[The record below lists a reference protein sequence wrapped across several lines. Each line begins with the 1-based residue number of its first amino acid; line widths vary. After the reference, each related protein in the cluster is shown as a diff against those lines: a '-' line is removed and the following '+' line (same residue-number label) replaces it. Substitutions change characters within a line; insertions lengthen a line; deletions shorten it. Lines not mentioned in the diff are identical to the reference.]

1 MTIQQKTALI
11 FTTLT
16 GTILVL
22 ISAVAYFYMNSF
34 AFMDYYKRLE
44 IRGIVTAKARLEQ
57 GHPHG
62 NIYTDL
68 REQHLEALP
77 GEVEYYFAVDSLAGF
92 VKSQAIPRLG
102 GDFYQQVVSN
112 MSANRK
118 VGDMF
123 YTGIIYNYKGVPYV
137 VVVGAQNPD
146 SIAYASK
153 LKLILVLCSLAGIA
167 MAYTLG
173 LFFSRHT
180 FKPVR
185 DIIARVGM
193 VGADNLHLRL
203 EDRKE
208 DDEIAEL
215 SSTFNNMLNRLETA
229 FETQNNFVSN
239 ASHELRTPLTTIYGE
254 AEVSLSRNRSE
265 EEYRHTLNIILTH
278 AEKLQHLTNSLLN
291 LAQTGFDGKKHLLN
305 PIRIDELLMEVKET
319 INNII
324 PDNKIHFDFTE
335 IPATPEQLTVKGN
348 YNLLKLGF
356 SNVMENACK
365 YSGNNDVCVKLS
377 IKGKRL
383 SVTVTDKG
391 IGIPDN
397 ELKHIYDPF
406 FRASNTGN
414 FEGYGIGLP
423 LTRNIFR
430 LHKGE
435 IHVSSISGKGTRVDL
450 LLPVA

>member
-11 FTTLT
+11 FTAIT
-16 GTILVL
+16 GAILVL

-44 IRGIVTAKARLEQ
+44 IRGIVTAKAGLEQ
-57 GHPHG
+57 GYPHG

-68 REQHLEALP
+68 REQHLESLP
-77 GEVEYYFAVDSLAGF
+77 GEMEYYFPVDSLQGF
-92 VKSQAIPRLG
+92 IAQKKIPRLNN
-102 GDFYQQVVSN
+102 DFYQQVIRNTSVNKRS
-112 MSANRK
+112 
-118 VGDMF
+118 GDMF
-123 YTGIIYNYKGVPYV
+123 YTGIIYNYKGIPYV
-137 VVVGAQNPD
+137 VIAGAQNTD
-146 SIAYASK
+146 SIAYARK

-167 MAYTLG
+167 IAYTSG

-193 VGADNLHLRL
+193 IGADNLHLRV

-208 DDEIAEL
+208 NDEIAEL
-215 SSTFNNMLNRLETA
+215 SYTFNNMLNRLETA

-254 AEVSLSRNRSE
+254 AEVALSRTRSE
-265 EEYRHTLNIILTH
+265 EEYRHTLSIILAH

-291 LAQTGFDGKKHLLN
+291 LAQTGFDGKKHLPT
-305 PIRIDELLMEVKET
+305 PIRIDELLLDVKET

-324 PDNKIHFDFTE
+324 PGNKIHLDFSHM
-335 IPATPEQLTVKGN
+335 PENEAELTVKGN

-356 SNVMENACK
+356 SNVMENGCK
-365 YSGNNDVCVKLS
+365 YSGNDDVTVRLS
-377 IKGKRL
+377 VKGKRINI
-383 SVTVTDKG
+383 TVTDKG

-397 ELKHIYDPF
+397 ELKYIYDPF
-406 FRASNTGN
+406 FRASNTGK

-450 LLPVA
+450 VLPLA